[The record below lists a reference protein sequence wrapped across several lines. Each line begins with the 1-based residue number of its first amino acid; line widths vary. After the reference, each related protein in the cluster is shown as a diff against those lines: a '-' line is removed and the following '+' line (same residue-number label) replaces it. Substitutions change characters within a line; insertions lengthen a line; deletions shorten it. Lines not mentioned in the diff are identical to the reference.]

1 MHLKRLITGSVA
13 VLTAATVATTLT
25 AAGDAKPPRIVAAI
39 MQDSDGDG
47 HADRVG
53 LVYSERVRHAADRDG
68 KYPFL
73 VAGYKIR
80 AVGAANG
87 KTVVLTLAEKA
98 AIDDAARPSIR
109 YGRTKGGS
117 ILDGAKNQ
125 AVKQVFRATRAHRN
139 RPRATPPP
147 LPAPNPAP
155 GDRDGDGAID
165 PQDCAPADP
174 KIRPGAPDTP
184 DLAFVD
190 SNCDGIDGDEK
201 KAVFASPL
209 GKDTNPGTKAAPKR
223 EIAAA
228 VVTAAIAGKDVYA
241 AAGDY
246 SRVEAASRVGI
257 FGGYNATT
265 WNRAP
270 AQITSISGAPEG
282 IYAAGATGVVLQ
294 HLTVRGQA
302 GAGSGASAYGIR
314 LLNGS
319 NVRLE
324 RVLATGGSGTAG
336 GTGSPG
342 ADGARGGNGGNGAEG
357 ACDYDD
363 RYNVGGRGG
372 SSPAGRMG
380 GRGGKG
386 GYAGKGVDGAD
397 GDIDTHGGQAG
408 NGGGG
413 QGYDGNRGADGAAGA
428 AGKIGKPGTNS
439 SAAATTSW
447 VGQSAD
453 AGAPGAAGNGG
464 GGGGGGGGQGGPFR
478 LDGSG
483 NGGGGGGGAG
493 SGGTAGTGGSAGGGS
508 FGVYLHNSTVIV
520 SEASSI
526 KSDAG
531 GAGGNGGKGGA
542 GGAGGA
548 GGIGG
553 SYCSDEV
560 GDGGAGGNGGKG
572 GYGGGGGGGAGGPSI
587 GIFKAGASSA
597 LVTGSTIA
605 IGRPGIGGYN
615 GQGGGPDGHVGIAEA
630 IYPAS

>member
-13 VLTAATVATTLT
+13 ALVAATVTTTLT
-25 AAGDAKPPRIVAAI
+25 AAGDAKPPRIVAAV
-39 MQDSDGDG
+39 MQDADGDG

-53 LVYSERVRHAADRDG
+53 LVYSERVRHASDRDG
-68 KYPFL
+68 KYPF
-73 VAGYKIR
+73 VVSGYKIR
-80 AVGAANG
+80 AVGAANAN
-87 KTVVLTLAEKA
+87 TVVLTLVEKA
-98 AIDDAARPSIR
+98 GIDDAARPSIR
-109 YGRTKGGS
+109 YGRTKRGS

-125 AVKQVFRATRAHRN
+125 AATQVFRATRAHGN
-139 RPRATPPP
+139 RPRVIPPP
-147 LPAPNPAP
+147 LPPPNPGP
-155 GDRDGDGAID
+155 GDRDGDGVAD

-174 KIRPGAPDTP
+174 KIRPGAPDAP

-228 VVTAAIAGKDVYA
+228 VVTAAIAEKDVYA
-241 AAGDY
+241 AAGEY
-246 SRVEAASRVGI
+246 SRVEAAGRVGI

-265 WNRAP
+265 WKRAQ
-270 AQITSISGAPEG
+270 AQITSITGAPEG

-302 GAGSGASAYGIR
+302 SGGNGASGYGIR

-324 RVLATGGSGTAG
+324 RVLATGGSGTSG
-336 GTGSPG
+336 ETGSPG
-342 ADGARGGNGGNGAEG
+342 TDGVRGGDGGNGREG

-363 RYNVGGRGG
+363 RYNLGGRGG
-372 SSPAGRMG
+372 ASPAGRMG

-397 GDIDTHGGQAG
+397 GEIDTHGGQAG

-413 QGYDGNRGADGAAGA
+413 QGYDGNRGADGTAGA
-428 AGKIGKPGTNS
+428 AGKIGRPGTNS
-439 SAAATTSW
+439 AAAATTSW

-453 AGAPGAAGNGG
+453 AGAPGAPGNGG
-464 GGGGGGGGQGGPFR
+464 GGGGGGGGQGGPFH

-483 NGGGGGGGAG
+483 NGGGGGGGGG
-493 SGGTAGTGGSAGGGS
+493 SGGTAGTGGGPGGGS
-508 FGVYLHNSTVIV
+508 FGLYLHNSTVIV

-526 KSDAG
+526 KSENG

-548 GGIGG
+548 GGVGG

-560 GDGGAGGNGGKG
+560 GDGGDGGTGGKG

-605 IGRPGIGGYN
+605 FGRPGIGGYN
-615 GQGGGPDGHVGIAEA
+615 GQGGGPDGYAGIAEA